1 MLGSITNGG
10 NMAKIGLFTGSF
22 DPVTN
27 GHLDVIGRAS
37 KLFETLFVGIF
48 YNKDKTGFFSIE
60 ERRQMLEESLKA
72 FPNVKVITARDSLV
86 VDIAKRL
93 EVGYLVRG
101 LRNGKD
107 LDYEADLAF
116 YNHKL
121 AADIESVFLLS
132 SPDLVHISSSRIRE
146 LLYFHADISDFVPAS
161 VVKKVEE
168 KYGSLKN
175 I

>member
-1 MLGSITNGG
+1 
-10 NMAKIGLFTGSF
+10 MAKIGLFTGSF

-27 GHLDVIGRAS
+27 GHLDIIARAS
-37 KLFETLFVGIF
+37 KLFDTLFVGIF
-48 YNKDKTGFFSIE
+48 YNKDKNGFFSVE
-60 ERRQMLEESLKA
+60 ERRQMLEEALQE

-101 LRNGKD
+101 IRNGKD
-107 LDYEADLAF
+107 LEYEADLAF
-116 YNHKL
+116 YNHYL
-121 AADIESVFLLS
+121 ASEIESVFLLC
-132 SPDLVHISSSRIRE
+132 SPDLVHVSSSRIRE
-146 LLYFHADISDFVPAS
+146 LIYFYSDISDFVPTS

-168 KYGSLKN
+168 EYGNLKK

>member
-1 MLGSITNGG
+1 
-10 NMAKIGLFTGSF
+10 MAKIGLFTGSF

-27 GHLDVIGRAS
+27 GHLDIIARAS
-37 KLFETLFVGIF
+37 KLFDTLFVGIF
-48 YNKDKTGFFSIE
+48 YNKDKNGFFSVE
-60 ERRQMLEESLKA
+60 ERRQILEEALQE

-107 LDYEADLAF
+107 LEYEADLAF
-116 YNHKL
+116 YNHYL
-121 AADIESVFLLS
+121 ASEIENVFLLS
-132 SPDLVHISSSRIRE
+132 SPDLVHVSSSRIRE
-146 LLYFHADISDFVPAS
+146 LIYFHSDISDFVPIS

-168 KYGSLKN
+168 KYGNLKK